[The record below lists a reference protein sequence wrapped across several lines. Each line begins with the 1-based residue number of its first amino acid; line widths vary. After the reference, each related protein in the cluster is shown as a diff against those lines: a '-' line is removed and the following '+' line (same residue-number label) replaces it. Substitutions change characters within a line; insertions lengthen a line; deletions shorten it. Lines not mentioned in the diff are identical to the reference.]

1 MTSRV
6 TDWTLAACVG
16 VALAT
21 GVASLD
27 AGRPELWWVFALH
40 GIVGLALALFLIGKL
55 RRVLPRLTHRRFWDG
70 GTLVGVATTLV
81 VLITLGSGVW
91 WVAGGVFDALGFAL
105 LNWHIAL
112 GFTLVA
118 LTGLHMLARAKPLRS
133 RDLTGRRQALRWLGL
148 AGVGAVLWPVQ
159 QRIAGSARRF
169 TGSRT
174 VGDFAGNAF
183 PATSWVADQP
193 RPLDLS
199 TYMLT
204 VTGYVTPPF
213 TLPYAEI
220 ASTDTLTAA
229 LDCTGGFASTQ
240 QWHGTRVGTLLDR
253 AGMQGDTGWVRFRSV
268 TGYRWCLPMTEA
280 RDALLATH
288 VGDEPLSH
296 AHGAPV
302 RLVAPG
308 RRGFQW
314 VKWIVAIEVLTAP
327 DFGQIAAIHTSSF
340 TAAGRGE

>member
-1 MTSRV
+1 MTPRV

-27 AGRPELWWVFALH
+27 AGRPALWWVFALH
-40 GIVGLALALFLIGKL
+40 GIAGLALTLFLIGKL
-55 RRVLPRLTHRRFWDG
+55 RRVLPRLAHRRFWDG
-70 GTLVGVATTLV
+70 GTLVGVVTTLA

-91 WVAGGVFDALGFAL
+91 WIAGGVFDALGFGL

-112 GFTLVA
+112 GFALVA
-118 LTGLHMLARAKPLRS
+118 LVGLHMFARAKPLRS

-148 AGVGAVLWPVQ
+148 AGIGAALWPVQ

-169 TGSRT
+169 TGSRA

-193 RPLDLS
+193 RPLDPTS
-199 TYMLT
+199 YTLT
-204 VTGYVTPPF
+204 VTGHVTTPF

-220 ASTDTLTAA
+220 ASTDTLTAT

-240 QWHGTRVGTLLDR
+240 QWRGVRVGTVLDR
-253 AGMQGDTGWVRFRSV
+253 AGVQGDPGWVRFRSV
-268 TGYRWCLPMTEA
+268 TGYRWSLPLTEA
-280 RDALLATH
+280 REALLATH

-296 AHGAPV
+296 AHGAPI

-314 VKWIVAIEVLTAP
+314 VKWVVAVEVLTAP
-327 DFGQIAAIHTSSF
+327 DLGQIAAIHTSSF